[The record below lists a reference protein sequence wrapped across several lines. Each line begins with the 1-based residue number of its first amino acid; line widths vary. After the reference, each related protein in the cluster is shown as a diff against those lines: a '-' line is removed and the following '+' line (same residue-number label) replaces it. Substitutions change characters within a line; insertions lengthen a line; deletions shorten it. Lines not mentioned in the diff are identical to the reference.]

1 MGFKKEYTH
10 DKLGKT
16 NIETI
21 IKYRLNTSSVSLNE
35 KDEKLKKP

>member
-1 MGFKKEYTH
+1 MGFKKQYTH
-10 DKLGKT
+10 GKLDKA

-35 KDEKLKKP
+35 KDEKLTKP